1 MHCENK
7 YLSRNITKPKYITS
21 LNAIEAFAESE
32 RAKLAQVT
40 DKYKFRANEYYLS
53 LIDWNDPD
61 DPIRNLIIPNI
72 HELDEWGRLDPSNEC
87 AYTVIPGLEHK
98 YDSTVLLLISSVC
111 GGICRYCFRK
121 RVFINKNEE
130 ILTDLPA
137 AVRYISEH
145 KEITN
150 ILLTGGDPLML
161 STGKLREIITAF
173 QQIEHVRIIRI
184 GTKVP
189 AFNPYRILEDS
200 ELLDLFESTGNTN
213 TQLYVLV
220 HFNHARELTDVAVD
234 AVNALRKTGAELAN
248 QTPLIRGINDNPQ
261 TMADLF
267 QSLSFIGVPPYYVFQ
282 CRPASGN
289 KGYAVPV
296 EEGYQI
302 IKQAN
307 SIVSGLAK
315 RARFTMSHTTGKIEI
330 VGLTASHIYFRYHRA
345 ADNDDSG
352 RLLIFERN
360 PAAYWLDDYEIP
372 VEYGYAERCCN

>member
-1 MHCENK
+1 M
-7 YLSRNITKPKYITS
+7 SRNITKPKYITS
-21 LNAIEAFAESE
+21 LDAIEALAESE
-32 RAKLAQVT
+32 RAGLAQVM

-53 LIDWNDPD
+53 LIDWSDPD
-61 DPIRNLIIPNI
+61 DPIRNLIIPNM

-87 AYTVIPGLEHK
+87 AYTVMPGLEHK
-98 YDSTVLLLISSVC
+98 YDSTVLLLISGVC

-121 RVFINKNEE
+121 RVFINKNKE

-137 AVRYISEH
+137 AVRYVEKH
-145 KEITN
+145 KEITDV
-150 ILLTGGDPLML
+150 LLTGGDPLML
-161 STGKLREIITAF
+161 STPKLREIITAF
-173 QQIEHVRIIRI
+173 QKIEHVRIIRI

-200 ELLDLFESTGNTN
+200 ELLDLFESTCDTN
-213 TQLYVLV
+213 TQLYVIV
-220 HFNHARELTDVAVD
+220 HFNHVRELTDVAVE

-261 TMADLF
+261 AMADLF
-267 QSLSFIGVPPYYVFQ
+267 QALSFIGVPPYYVFQ

-289 KGYAVPV
+289 KGYAVPI

-315 RARFTMSHTTGKIEI
+315 RARFTMSHATGKIEI
-330 VGLTASHIYFRYHRA
+330 VGLTASHIYFRYHRT
-345 ADNDDSG
+345 ADNADSG
-352 RLLIFERN
+352 KFLIYERN
-360 PAAYWLDDYEIP
+360 PEAYWLDDYKNP
-372 VEYGYAERCCN
+372 VETFPSRAIL

>member
-21 LNAIEAFAESE
+21 LNAIEGLAEPE
-32 RAKLAQVT
+32 RAGLAQVT

-53 LIDWNDPD
+53 LIDWDDPD
-61 DPIRNLIIPNI
+61 DPIRNLIIPNM

-87 AYTVIPGLEHK
+87 AYTVMPGLEHK
-98 YDSTVLLLISSVC
+98 YDSTVLFLISSVC

-137 AVRYISEH
+137 AIRYVEKH

-150 ILLTGGDPLML
+150 VLLTGGDPLML
-161 STGKLREIITAF
+161 STAKLREIITAF
-173 QQIEHVRIIRI
+173 QKIEHVRIIRI

-200 ELLDLFESTGNTN
+200 ELLDLFESTRNTN
-213 TQLYVLV
+213 TQLYLPV
-220 HFNHARELTDVAVD
+220 HFNHVRELTDVAVE

-248 QTPLIRGINDNPQ
+248 QTPLIRGVNDNPQ
-261 TMADLF
+261 AMADLF
-267 QSLSFIGVPPYYVFQ
+267 QTLSFIGVPPYYVFQ

-289 KGYAVPV
+289 KGYAVPI

-302 IKQAN
+302 IEQAN

-315 RARFTMSHTTGKIEI
+315 RSRFTMSHTTGKIEV
-330 VGLTASHIYFRYHRA
+330 VGLTASHIYFRYHRT
-345 ADNDDSG
+345 ADNADSG
-352 RLLIFERN
+352 KFLIYERN
-360 PAAYWLDDYEIP
+360 PEAYWLDDYKNP
-372 VEYGYAERCCN
+372 VETFPFE

>member
-1 MHCENK
+1 M
-7 YLSRNITKPKYITS
+7 SRNITKPKYITS
-21 LNAIEAFAESE
+21 LDDIEGLAESE
-32 RAKLAQVT
+32 RAGLAQVT

-53 LIDWNDPD
+53 LIDWDDPD
-61 DPIRNLIIPNI
+61 DPIRNLIIPNMR
-72 HELDEWGRLDPSNEC
+72 ELDEWGRLDPSNEC
-87 AYTVIPGLEHK
+87 AYTIMPGLEHK

-121 RVFINKNEE
+121 RMFINKNEE

-137 AVRYISEH
+137 AIRYIDKH
-145 KEITN
+145 KEITDV
-150 ILLTGGDPLML
+150 LLTGGDPLML
-161 STGKLREIITAF
+161 STGRLREIITAF

-200 ELLDLFESTGNTN
+200 ELLDLFESTCNTN
-213 TQLYVLV
+213 TQLYVVV
-220 HFNHARELTDVAVD
+220 HFNHVRELTDVAVE
-234 AVNALRKTGAELAN
+234 AVSALRKTGAELAN
-248 QTPLIRGINDNPQ
+248 QTPLIRGINDDPQ

-267 QSLSFIGVPPYYVFQ
+267 QALSFIGVPPYYVFQ

-289 KGYAVPV
+289 KGYAMPV

-315 RARFTMSHTTGKIEI
+315 RARFTMSHATGKIEV
-330 VGLTASHIYFRYHRA
+330 VGLTASHIFLRYHRT
-345 ADNDDSG
+345 ADNTDSG
-352 RLLIFERN
+352 KFLIYERN
-360 PAAYWLDDYEIP
+360 PAAYWLDDYKNP
-372 VEYGYAERCCN
+372 VETFPAERCSK

>member
-7 YLSRNITKPKYITS
+7 YLSQNSIKPKYITS
-21 LNAIEAFAESE
+21 LNAVEGLTESE
-32 RAKLAQVT
+32 RAGLAQVT

-53 LIDWNDPD
+53 LIDWDDPD
-61 DPIRNLIIPNI
+61 DPIRNLIVPNM
-72 HELDEWGRLDPSNEC
+72 HELDEWGQLDPSNEC
-87 AYTVIPGLEHK
+87 AYAVMPGLEHK

-137 AVRYISEH
+137 AIRYIEKH
-145 KEITN
+145 KEITDV
-150 ILLTGGDPLML
+150 LLTGGDPLML
-161 STGKLREIITAF
+161 STPKLREIITAF
-173 QQIEHVRIIRI
+173 QKIEHVRIIRI

-200 ELLDLFESTGNTN
+200 ELLDLFESTCDTN
-213 TQLYVLV
+213 TQLYVIV
-220 HFNHARELTDVAVD
+220 HFNHVRELTDVAVE

-261 TMADLF
+261 AMADLF
-267 QSLSFIGVPPYYVFQ
+267 QALSFIGVPPYYVFQ

-315 RARFTMSHTTGKIEI
+315 RARFTMSHATGKIEI
-330 VGLTASHIYFRYHRA
+330 VGLTASHIYFRYHRT
-345 ADNDDSG
+345 ADNADSG
-352 RLLIFERN
+352 KFLIYERN
-360 PAAYWLDDYEIP
+360 PEAYWLDDYKNP
-372 VEYGYAERCCN
+372 VETFPSRAAL

>member
-21 LNAIEAFAESE
+21 LDDIEGLAESE
-32 RAKLAQVT
+32 RAGLAQVT

-53 LIDWNDPD
+53 LIDWDDPD
-61 DPIRNLIIPNI
+61 DPIRNLIIPNMR
-72 HELDEWGRLDPSNEC
+72 ELDEWGRLDPSNEHG
-87 AYTVIPGLEHK
+87 YTIMPGLEHK
-98 YDSTVLLLISSVC
+98 YDSTALLLISSVC

-121 RVFINKNEE
+121 RMFINKNEE

-137 AVRYISEH
+137 AIRYIDKH
-145 KEITN
+145 KEITDV
-150 ILLTGGDPLML
+150 LLTGGDPLML
-161 STGKLREIITAF
+161 STGRLREIITAF

-200 ELLDLFESTGNTN
+200 ELLDLFESTCNTN
-213 TQLYVLV
+213 TQLYVVV
-220 HFNHARELTDVAVD
+220 HFNHVRELTDVAVE
-234 AVNALRKTGAELAN
+234 AVSALRKTGAELAN
-248 QTPLIRGINDNPQ
+248 QTPLIRGINDDPQ

-267 QSLSFIGVPPYYVFQ
+267 QALSFIGVPPYYVFQ

-289 KGYAVPV
+289 KGYAMPV

-315 RARFTMSHTTGKIEI
+315 RARFTMSHATGKIEV
-330 VGLTASHIYFRYHRA
+330 VGLTASHIFLRYHRT
-345 ADNDDSG
+345 ADNTDSG
-352 RLLIFERN
+352 KFLIYERN
-360 PAAYWLDDYEIP
+360 PAAYWLDDYKNP
-372 VEYGYAERCCN
+372 VETFPAERCSK

>member
-21 LNAIEAFAESE
+21 LDAIEALAESE
-32 RAKLAQVT
+32 RAGLAQVM

-53 LIDWNDPD
+53 LIDWSDPD
-61 DPIRNLIIPNI
+61 DPIRNLIIPNM

-87 AYTVIPGLEHK
+87 AYTVMPGLEHK
-98 YDSTVLLLISSVC
+98 YDSTVLLLISGVC

-121 RVFINKNEE
+121 RVFINKNKE

-137 AVRYISEH
+137 AVRYVEKH
-145 KEITN
+145 KEITDV
-150 ILLTGGDPLML
+150 LLTGGDPLML
-161 STGKLREIITAF
+161 STPKLREIITAF
-173 QQIEHVRIIRI
+173 QKIEHVRIIRI

-200 ELLDLFESTGNTN
+200 ELLDLFESTCDTN
-213 TQLYVLV
+213 TQLYVIV
-220 HFNHARELTDVAVD
+220 HFNHVRELTDVAVE

-261 TMADLF
+261 AMADLF
-267 QSLSFIGVPPYYVFQ
+267 QALSFIGVPPYYVFQ

-289 KGYAVPV
+289 KGYAVPI

-315 RARFTMSHTTGKIEI
+315 RARFTMSHATGKIEI
-330 VGLTASHIYFRYHRA
+330 VGLTASHIYFRYHRT
-345 ADNDDSG
+345 ADNADSG
-352 RLLIFERN
+352 KFLIYERN
-360 PAAYWLDDYEIP
+360 PEAYWLDDYKNP
-372 VEYGYAERCCN
+372 VETFPSRAIL

>member
-1 MHCENK
+1 VHCENK

-21 LNAIEAFAESE
+21 LNAIEGLAEPE
-32 RAKLAQVT
+32 RAGLAQVT

-53 LIDWNDPD
+53 LIDWDDPD
-61 DPIRNLIIPNI
+61 DPIRNLIIPNM

-87 AYTVIPGLEHK
+87 AYTVMPGLEHK
-98 YDSTVLLLISSVC
+98 YDSTVLFLISSVC

-137 AVRYISEH
+137 AIRYVEKH

-150 ILLTGGDPLML
+150 VLLTGGDPLML
-161 STGKLREIITAF
+161 STAKLREIITAF
-173 QQIEHVRIIRI
+173 QKIEHVRIIRI

-200 ELLDLFESTGNTN
+200 ELLDLFESTRNTN
-213 TQLYVLV
+213 TQLYLPV
-220 HFNHARELTDVAVD
+220 HFNHVRELTDVAVE

-248 QTPLIRGINDNPQ
+248 QTPLIRGVNDNPQ
-261 TMADLF
+261 AMADLF
-267 QSLSFIGVPPYYVFQ
+267 QTLSFIGVPPYYVFQ

-289 KGYAVPV
+289 KGYAVPI

-302 IKQAN
+302 IEQAN

-315 RARFTMSHTTGKIEI
+315 RSRFTMSHTTGKIEV
-330 VGLTASHIYFRYHRA
+330 VGLTASHIYFRYHRT
-345 ADNDDSG
+345 ADNADSG
-352 RLLIFERN
+352 KFLIYERN
-360 PAAYWLDDYEIP
+360 PEAYWLDDYKNP
-372 VEYGYAERCCN
+372 VETFPFE